1 MFRPDATEPQ
11 IVAWVEDEFAKARTA
26 RQPFER
32 VWFTNM
38 AFYFGR
44 QWVTWGQSGSF
55 QHARMIEP
63 PAPSWRVRLT
73 INKVRQYVIREI
85 ARLNSARPRGFVLP
99 RTTDS
104 QDAAI
109 ATAAEDL
116 HDYLADLTDLELQ
129 QLIADLWVCFTG
141 NGYLK
146 VYWSEE
152 FDFKTE
158 AQGKVCVEPRSPW
171 HIFVPHMDEPL
182 LDNQPWVMDVAI
194 KPADWV
200 SQTFGVV
207 LQEENTNSGD
217 VLEERML
224 NAMQI
229 QEKTSVTKGVLVKE
243 CWIKPCATYPQGA
256 LVRVAQN
263 RVLVETPS
271 EEVDP
276 ETGEPLPVEKP
287 GLWQPWPYV
296 HMQYPYIQR
305 IHSLSNRFYATT
317 FVEDLIS
324 LQRQYNRSRSQ
335 VIENVNKVAR
345 PIWVVQRGSVDTRT
359 LTTEPGAIVQ
369 HIAGSA
375 PPRQEQPAQIP
386 QYVFLNIDQTKEEM
400 DGVASQH
407 EVSQGTVPPNVEA
420 ATAISFLQERDDAA
434 LFSAV
439 HFKERA
445 YQKIGQQM
453 LSLVGQY
460 WDSARMVRVVGSNR
474 NYEAFL
480 FKGSDLAG
488 NTDFRIVPGSG
499 TPVSRAARKA
509 ELMELIKMGIIPPHK
524 GLAYLDMP
532 ELGKLYEEMQ
542 IDVKQAQR
550 ENVKMQNGIDGYID
564 LNQDHMIHI
573 DEHDDFTKRQEWE
586 TLDDNAKLLFR
597 THTYRHLQIITH
609 LFGLQPMIQENLN
622 SPEMQAM
629 GIDPVFEAEL
639 RRLYTLLKT
648 AGGVPPPAAPMAGQ
662 PQPAGA

>member
-1 MFRPDATEPQ
+1 MFRPDATEQQ
-11 IVAWVEDEFAKARTA
+11 IVAWVEDEFQKARLA

-32 VWFTNM
+32 QWFTNM

-55 QHARMIEP
+55 QYARMIEP

-85 ARLNSARPRGFVLP
+85 SRLNSSRPRGFVLP

-116 HDYLADLTDLELQ
+116 HDYLADIVDLELQ
-129 QLIADLWVCFTG
+129 QLIADLWCCFTG

-146 VYWSEE
+146 VYWSDE

-158 AQGKVCVEPRSPW
+158 ANGKVCVEPRSPW
-171 HIFVPHMDEPL
+171 HIFVPFMDEPL
-182 LDNQPWVMDVAI
+182 IDNQPWVMDVAV

-200 SQTFGVV
+200 AQTFGVV

-217 VLEERML
+217 VLEERMF

-229 QEKTSVTKGVLVKE
+229 NEKSSVTQGVLVKE
-243 CWIKPCATYPQGA
+243 VWIKPCPTYPAGA
-256 LVRVAQN
+256 YVRVAQN
-263 RVLVETPS
+263 RVLVEQPK
-271 EEVDP
+271 EEYDDQ
-276 ETGEPLPVEKP
+276 GNQLPMEKP

-296 HMQYPYIQR
+296 HMQYPYVQR
-305 IHSLSNRFYATT
+305 IHTLSNRFYGTT
-317 FVEDLIS
+317 FVDDLIS

-407 EVSQGTVPPNVEA
+407 EVTQGSVPPNVEA
-420 ATAISFLQERDDAA
+420 ATAISFLQEKDDAS

-460 WDSARMVRVVGSNR
+460 WDSERMVRVVGRNR
-474 NYEAFL
+474 NYESFL
-480 FKGSDLAG
+480 FKGSDLKG
-488 NTDFRIVPGSG
+488 NTDYRITPGSG
-499 TPVSRAARKA
+499 TPQSRAARKA

-542 IDVKQAQR
+542 IDAKQAQR
-550 ENVKMQNGIDGYID
+550 ENVKMANGIDGYID

-597 THTYRHLQIITH
+597 THTYRHLQIIVH
-609 LFGLQPMIQENLN
+609 LFGLTPMVQENIN
-622 SPEMQAM
+622 SPETQQM
-629 GIDPVFEAEL
+629 GLDPVYEAEL
-639 RRLYTLLKT
+639 RRLYTMLKT
-648 AGGVPPPAAPMAGQ
+648 AGGMPAMPPAPQGQ
-662 PQPAGA
+662 PSQSAGV